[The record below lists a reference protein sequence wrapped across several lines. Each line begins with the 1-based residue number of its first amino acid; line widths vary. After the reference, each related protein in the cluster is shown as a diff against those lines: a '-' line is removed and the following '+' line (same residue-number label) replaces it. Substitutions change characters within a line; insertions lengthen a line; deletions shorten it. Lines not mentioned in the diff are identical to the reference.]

1 MGANSKIAWTDHTF
15 NPWWGCHKNS
25 PECARCYADSFAR
38 RTGHK
43 VWGESAPRRFFGEKH
58 WAEPLKW
65 NRHAKEE
72 GVRKRVF
79 CGSMCDVMEARED
92 LVASRER
99 LYSLI
104 EKTEWLDWLL
114 LTKFPKHF
122 GVFLPQTWLRRPL
135 HNVWGMTTVGCK
147 SSLWRVTD
155 LLSVPFVIHGLSC
168 EPLLEEL
175 DLSLWLDPLGQDSCP
190 HCGADEQHYIDPD
203 DKNQIEWTEHGDA
216 LCTECG
222 SMRGAT
228 GYDPGIDW
236 VIAGAESGPGA
247 RPMNEDWVRSLRD
260 QCIETKTAFFYKQ
273 KMDEKGHAIETPLLG
288 GRQWTEFPET
298 PND

>member
-1 MGANSKIAWTDHTF
+1 MGKDSKIAWTDHTF

-25 PECARCYADSFAR
+25 PECARCYADSFAK

-58 WAEPLKW
+58 WAEPLEW
-65 NRHAKEE
+65 NRQAKEE

-122 GVFLPQTWLRRPL
+122 GVFLPQMWLRRPL

-147 SSLWRVTD
+147 SSMWRVD
-155 LLSVPFVIHGLSC
+155 ALLKTPFVVHGLSC
-168 EPLLEEL
+168 EPLLENL
-175 DLSLWLDPLGQDSCP
+175 NLNPFRMP
-190 HCGADEQHYIDPD
+190 
-203 DKNQIEWTEHGDA
+203 
-216 LCTECG
+216 
-222 SMRGAT
+222 
-228 GYDPGIDW
+228 DW

-247 RPMNEDWVRSLRD
+247 RPMKEDWVRSLRD
-260 QCIETKTAFFYKQ
+260 QCIESKTSFFYKQ
-273 KMDEKGHAIETPLLG
+273 NLDEKGRAIETPFLD
-288 GRQWTEFPET
+288 GRQWTEFPEVR
-298 PND
+298 NA